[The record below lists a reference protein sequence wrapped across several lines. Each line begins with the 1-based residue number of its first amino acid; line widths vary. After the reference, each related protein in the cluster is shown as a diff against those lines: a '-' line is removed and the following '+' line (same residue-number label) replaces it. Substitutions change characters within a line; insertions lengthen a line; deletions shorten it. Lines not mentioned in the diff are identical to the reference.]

1 MNRAP
6 DTPDR
11 VSKPRARPVLVS
23 ESMHANR
30 SRRGEP
36 VGDYHDQTLIPPSDP
51 TIKPMPP
58 RTSDHTKFTDEDR
71 IFFIHYLRWR
81 LYDGEVPTKNELYE
95 ELATEVSAPV
105 MVVICACRLTT
116 LVRIVATSQRRCM
129 EKALAEPL

>member
-1 MNRAP
+1 MGAHDPVVDDAIAP
-6 DTPDR
+6 QVPYTT
-11 VSKPRARPVLVS
+11 
-23 ESMHANR
+23 
-30 SRRGEP
+30 RRGEP

-95 ELATEVSAPV
+95 ELATEVSAPPAGDGRY
-105 MVVICACRLTT
+105 MRLPTNHVGADSCHIT
-116 LVRIVATSQRRCM
+116 APMHGKSTG
-129 EKALAEPL
+129 